1 MLFFDEQKIRHS
13 HDLKHT
19 IFVFGS
25 NLAGRH
31 GKGAALYAHD
41 VYGAKYGVG
50 RGPTGQAYAI
60 PTKDANLNTLA
71 LLHIEREAQE
81 FLEYARHHKDE
92 VFFVTRIGCGL
103 AGYTNEQIAPMFR
116 GAPENC
122 IFDIAWKQ
130 FLTSL

>member
-1 MLFFDEQKIRHS
+1 MMKFFDPSKVRHS
-13 HDLKHT
+13 LDYRGD

-60 PTKDANLNTLA
+60 PTKDAELMSLP
-71 LLHIEREAQE
+71 LLHIEREVLE
-81 FLEYARHHKDE
+81 FLEYARVHE
-92 VFFVTRIGCGL
+92 EEIFFVTKVGCGL
-103 AGYTNEQIAPMFR
+103 AGYSNEQIAPMFR

-122 IFDIAWKQ
+122 IFDISWKQ
-130 FLTSL
+130 LLI